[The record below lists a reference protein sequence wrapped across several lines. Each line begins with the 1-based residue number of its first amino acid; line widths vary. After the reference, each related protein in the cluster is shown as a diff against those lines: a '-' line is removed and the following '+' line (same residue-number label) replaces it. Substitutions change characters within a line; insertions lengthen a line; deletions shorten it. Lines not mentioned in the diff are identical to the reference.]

1 MIRRNFTKIILSLLL
16 LTMGCSFAGDVTF
29 TAAIDGQ
36 EFKAV
41 VGFWDDDLVE
51 GFGQIFVMDRSG
63 NTFTIVMAGSIQEK
77 TYSVGSMD
85 QMVECSA
92 LYMDAERGIAC
103 MSQSGTLTVTSKTDR
118 LKGTFEMAL
127 VGMTETGEEV
137 ILDVTNG
144 IFDLPGSPLI

>member
-1 MIRRNFTKIILSLLL
+1 M
-16 LTMGCSFAGDVTF
+16 
-29 TAAIDGQ
+29 
-36 EFKAV
+36 

-63 NTFTIVMAGSIQEK
+63 NTFTIVIAGSIEEK

-92 LYMDAERGIAC
+92 LYMDAERGTVC
-103 MSQSGTLTVTSKTDR
+103 MSQSGTFTVTSKTDR
-118 LKGTFEMAL
+118 LQGTFEMTL
-127 VGMTETGEEV
+127 VGMTEMGEEV
-137 ILDVTNG
+137 VLDVANG